1 MSDVSSVSTLPTASD
16 PAYADELAGLAGFD
30 RKVKTTLDQ
39 SDFLKVLAT
48 QLANQNPLEPTD
60 NADSIAQ
67 MATFSSIQQSSELVT
82 TLKSF
87 MAAQGLS
94 SAQSMLGRDVT
105 ITTNRTVEDADGNKK
120 TETTKTTGQ
129 VTAVG
134 YDDSGKAI
142 VTVGGK
148 QYPQSSVTE
157 IRGTAAAA
165 TTTDAT
171 TASGT

>member
-1 MSDVSSVSTLPTASD
+1 MSDVSPVSTLPTASD
-16 PAYADELAGLAGFD
+16 PAYADELSGLAGFD

-48 QLANQNPLEPTD
+48 QLANQDPLSPTD

-105 ITTNRTVEDADGNKK
+105 VTTSRTVEDVDGNKR
-120 TETTKTTGQ
+120 TETTETTGQ

-134 YDDSGKAI
+134 YDDSGKAV
-142 VTVGGK
+142 VTVGGR

-157 IRGTAAAA
+157 IRGS
-165 TTTDAT
+165 TTTAAT
-171 TASGT
+171 TAS

>member
-1 MSDVSSVSTLPTASD
+1 MSDVSSVSPLPTASD

-105 ITTNRTVEDADGNKK
+105 ITTTRTVEDVDGNKK

-134 YDDSGKAI
+134 YDDSGAAV

-157 IRGTAAAA
+157 IRGA
-165 TTTDAT
+165 TTTAAT
-171 TASGT
+171 TAS

>member
-16 PAYADELAGLAGFD
+16 PAYADELSGLAGFD

-48 QLANQNPLEPTD
+48 QLANQDPLSPTD

-105 ITTNRTVEDADGNKK
+105 ITTTRTVEDADGNKK

-134 YDDSGKAI
+134 FDDSGKAV

-157 IRGTAAAA
+157 IRGS
-165 TTTDAT
+165 TTTAAT
-171 TASGT
+171 TAS

>member
-16 PAYADELAGLAGFD
+16 PAYADELSGLPGFD

-48 QLANQNPLEPTD
+48 QLANQDPLSPTD
-60 NADSIAQ
+60 NSDSIAQ

-94 SAQSMLGRDVT
+94 SAQSMIGKDVT
-105 ITTNRTVEDADGNKK
+105 ITTTRIVEDADGSKK
-120 TETTKTTGQ
+120 TETTKTNGQ

-134 YDDSGKAI
+134 YDDSG
-142 VTVGGK
+142 
-148 QYPQSSVTE
+148 
-157 IRGTAAAA
+157 
-165 TTTDAT
+165 
-171 TASGT
+171 TAS

>member
-1 MSDVSSVSTLPTASD
+1 MSDVSSVSTRPTASD
-16 PAYADELAGLAGFD
+16 PAYADDLAKLPGFN

-39 SDFLKVLAT
+39 ADFLKVLAT

-67 MATFSSIQQSSELVT
+67 MATFSSIQQSSELVS

-94 SAQSMLGRDVT
+94 SAQGMLGKEVT
-105 ITTNRTVEDADGNKK
+105 VTTTRTVEDANGDKK
-120 TETTKTTGQ
+120 TETTKTTGL

-134 YDDSGKAI
+134 YDDSGAAV

-148 QYPQSSVTE
+148 RYPQSSVTE
-157 IRGTAAAA
+157 IRNTAASAVSTSA
-165 TTTDAT
+165 
-171 TASGT
+171 